1 MRYEQYKAKSFN
13 IAFGG
18 IFSSLCL
25 VCMLLSGVLSSASYC
40 FVTLASFCIAVIKE
54 ELPGKYA
61 IAGYFCVSVLSALFV
76 TDKEAAS
83 LFIAFFGYYPVL
95 KLFLERTI
103 HKRVLL
109 FLCKAAV
116 FNAACTAVFFLTVYL
131 LGVPKESYMIGQYYV
146 PWAILILANIFF
158 CIYDRT
164 LAVLIPIYKIKLKKY
179 FKR

>member
-54 ELPGKYA
+54 ELSGKYA
-61 IAGYFCVSVLSALFV
+61 LAAYFCVSVLSALFV

-83 LFIAFFGYYPVL
+83 LFIAFFG
-95 KLFLERTI
+95 FIENEEEWTEDI
-103 HKRVLL
+103 AH
-109 FLCKAAV
+109 
-116 FNAACTAVFFLTVYL
+116 
-131 LGVPKESYMIGQYYV
+131 YV
-146 PWAILILANIFF
+146 DDHLDNFA
-158 CIYDRT
+158 
-164 LAVLIPIYKIKLKKY
+164 KIED
-179 FKR
+179 